1 MKNKIVRPILVGILI
16 IAAACI
22 SVYVNMRNDQKP
34 VEQVVTE
41 SILKEPDAQSPKFS
55 VYTKDC
61 VALDVTLLYANYSL
75 SGFSVYCPMTQK
87 YIQIKNTDK
96 ICVSA
101 YNQDNY
107 FLALHNA
114 LRMYFIQ
121 YDLEE
126 LTQTKCP
133 VTNII

>member
-1 MKNKIVRPILVGILI
+1 MKNKIVRPILVGILV
-16 IAAACI
+16 IAAACL
-22 SVYVNMRNDQKP
+22 SVYANMRNGQKH

-41 SILKEPDAQSPKFS
+41 SILKKPDALSPKIS

>member
-1 MKNKIVRPILVGILI
+1 MKNKIVRLILVGILI
-16 IAAACI
+16 IAAACL
-22 SVYVNMRNDQKP
+22 SVYADMRNDQKP

-55 VYTKDC
+55 VHTKDY
-61 VALDVTLLYANYSL
+61 VTLDVTLLYANYSL

-87 YIQIKNTDK
+87 YILIKNTDK

>member
-1 MKNKIVRPILVGILI
+1 MWNK
-16 IAAACI
+16 
-22 SVYVNMRNDQKP
+22 
-34 VEQVVTE
+34 VVTE
-41 SILKEPDAQSPKFS
+41 SILKEPDALSPKFS

>member
-1 MKNKIVRPILVGILI
+1 MKNKIVILILVGILI
-16 IAAACI
+16 IAAACL
-22 SVYVNMRNDQKP
+22 SVYADMRNGQKH

-41 SILKEPDAQSPKFS
+41 SILKEPDALSPKFS

-61 VALDVTLLYANYSL
+61 VALDVTLLYTNYSL
-75 SGFSVYCPMTQK
+75 SGFSVYCPTTQK
-87 YIQIKNTDK
+87 YIPIKNTDK

-133 VTNII
+133 LTNII

>member
-1 MKNKIVRPILVGILI
+1 MKNKIVRLILVGILI

-22 SVYVNMRNDQKP
+22 SVYINMRNGQKP
-34 VEQVVTE
+34 VEQVATE
-41 SILKEPDAQSPKFS
+41 SILKEPDAPSPKFS
-55 VYTKDC
+55 VHTKDY
-61 VALDVTLLYANYSL
+61 VTLDVTLLYANYSL

-101 YNQDNY
+101 YNQDSY
-107 FLALHNA
+107 FLALRNV

>member
-16 IAAACI
+16 IVAACL
-22 SVYVNMRNDQKP
+22 SVYVNMRNGQKH

-41 SILKEPDAQSPKFS
+41 SILKEPDALSPKFS

-87 YIQIKNTDK
+87 YIQIKNADK

-107 FLALHNA
+107 FIALHNA

-126 LTQTKCP
+126 LTQAKCP